1 MENLKT
7 KSIILLAGLVTGI
20 FLGWTINGWWS
31 GNRIAKLEKDHAEA
45 VLKAE
50 QDARKKEQAM
60 QAEHDALA
68 RKHEKE
74 KKNAQT
80 EINRLRRCVQSGTVR
95 LSVPATACAVS
106 QNPGTGIAETRAELD
121 GKTAYDLI
129 SIAADG
135 DAAIR
140 ELNLC
145 IDQYKALQ

>member
-50 QDARKKEQAM
+50 QYARKKEQAM

-68 RKHEKE
+68 RKHKLKSTGCAVAYVLALCACQSPPVAVQCPEIPPMTLEKRE
-74 KKNAQT
+74 PNLT
-80 EINRLRRCVQSGTVR
+80 ERLLTILSLSQPTETQQSG
-95 LSVPATACAVS
+95 S
-106 QNPGTGIAETRAELD
+106 
-121 GKTAYDLI
+121 
-129 SIAADG
+129 
-135 DAAIR
+135 
-140 ELNLC
+140 
-145 IDQYKALQ
+145 